1 MSDSQFQFD
10 FNPPAQALPELW
22 TPDDIYD
29 NCDQKTIEA
38 FSEDRR
44 VERKRVEVS
53 QKDFAAYLSMWA
65 NTQPYGGIVF
75 IGVANDGAIRG
86 CLSSGVEHL
95 NEFETA
101 RRLCSD
107 ASYELKRIP
116 VVDEKGND
124 NFVIAVRVYYR
135 ADKLVETVD
144 GNAYIRE
151 GDEKRLLSETEK
163 REIRLNKGELDAEG
177 ERVTIPFPDGFDT
190 ALMARFRDSYVQ
202 NRALPARYSV
212 VDILQLCKLGT
223 KTAQGF
229 APNLACAILFAK
241 DSRAILPGAFIRVF
255 RYEGVEE
262 GLGQRMNAVADQVF
276 DGPLPIQIADAER
289 FIGSQIRNFTRL
301 GKDARFLTKPEYPKD
316 VWFEAVVNACVHRSY
331 NLKNMN
337 IFVKLFEDKMVIESP
352 GSFFPPTNATT
363 VYDAHNPRNPNLM
376 WAMYYFDF
384 VKCAYEG
391 TRRMRSGMQEANL
404 PEPIFTQ
411 RESGVFQVSVTLKNN
426 VEHRK
431 NFVRTEAMPAIDPI
445 VYEGLS
451 ESEKVLVNWCADGK
465 RITVKDA
472 QDILGDLI
480 TDWRGARAVLDSLT
494 KKTIFDCPPGK
505 ERDRH
510 RKWFLRKKKIIKRV

>member
-1 MSDSQFQFD
+1 MSDIQFEFE

-29 NCDQKTIEA
+29 NCDQQTIAA

-65 NTQPYGGIVF
+65 NTQPYGGVIFV
-75 IGVANDGAIRG
+75 GVANDGSLRG
-86 CLSSGVEHL
+86 CLHAGVDHL

-101 RRLCSD
+101 RRLCPD
-107 ASYELKRIP
+107 AQYELKRVPIT
-116 VVDEKGND
+116 DDKGNA

-135 ADKLVETVD
+135 AEKLVETVD
-144 GNAYIRE
+144 GSAFIRE
-151 GDEKRLLSETEK
+151 GDEKRLLSEAEK
-163 REIRLNKGELDAEG
+163 REIRLNKGELDAEA
-177 ERVTIPFPDGFDT
+177 ERVSLVFPDAFDT
-190 ALMARFRDSYVQ
+190 ALMSRFRDAYVASR
-202 NRALPARYSV
+202 NLPPRYSTNDV
-212 VDILQLCKLGT
+212 LQLCKLGR

-229 APNLACAILFAK
+229 APNLACAILFAR
-241 DSRAILPGAFIRVF
+241 DARVILPGAFIRVF

-262 GLGQRMNAVADQVF
+262 GLGQSMNAVADRVF
-276 DGPLPIQIADAER
+276 DGPLPLQIAEAER

-352 GSFFPPTNATT
+352 GSFFPPTTAST

-391 TRRMRSGMQEANL
+391 TRRMRSGMKEASL
-404 PEPIFTQ
+404 PDPIFTQ

-431 NFVRTEAMPAIDPI
+431 TFVRSEAMPTIDPI
-445 VYEGLS
+445 IYEGLS
-451 ESEKVLVNWCADGK
+451 ESEKLLVNWCAEGN
-465 RITVKDA
+465 RVTVKDA
-472 QDILGDLI
+472 QEILGSLI
-480 TDWRGARAVLDSLT
+480 NDWRGAREILDSLT
-494 KKTIFDCPPGK
+494 AKRIFDRPPGK
-505 ERDRH
+505 DRDRH
-510 RKWFLRKKKIIKRV
+510 RKWFLRKKKPNKRV